1 MTFPAVTAPYGLQPI
16 NRIDGMPYAGAIRQI
31 PVAAGFGTA
40 IFNGDTVVINSDG
53 VLVKSTTTDSGNIVG
68 VCVGGQ
74 YVNSSGQTVQGQF
87 IPALASTS
95 TNLALAYVVDDPM
108 ALFKVAVVTS
118 GTTMG
123 TAGRT
128 VVGSNLPLVLN
139 AGNTTTDSGNIV
151 GVCLGGQYVNSSGQT
166 IQGQFIPA
174 LASTSTNLAL
184 AYVVD
189 DPMALFKVA
198 VVTSGTTMGTAGRTV
213 VGSNLPLVL
222 NAGSTTTGNSAFAV
236 TLTGAGTTATIPI
249 RVIDVVPET
258 ATAADTYT
266 ELLVKINTHQYNDTT
281 GV

>member
-1 MTFPAVTAPYGLQPI
+1 MTYPAVTAPYGLQPV

-31 PVAAGFGTA
+31 PVATGFGTA
-40 IFNGDTVVINSDG
+40 IFDGDTVLINSDG
-53 VLVKSTTTDSGNIVG
+53 VLVKSSTTDSGGIVG

-87 IPALASTS
+87 IPALASTAS
-95 TNLALAYVVDDPM
+95 NPALAYVVDDPM

-139 AGNTTTDSGNIV
+139 PGNT
-151 GVCLGGQYVNSSGQT
+151 
-166 IQGQFIPA
+166 A
-174 LASTSTNLAL
+174 
-184 AYVVD
+184 
-189 DPMALFKVA
+189 
-198 VVTSGTTMGTAGRTV
+198 
-213 VGSNLPLVL
+213 
-222 NAGSTTTGNSAFAV
+222 TGNSAFAV
-236 TLTGAGTTATIPI
+236 TLTGAGVTATIPV

-258 ATAADTYT
+258 ATGADAFR
-266 ELLVKINTHQYNDTT
+266 ELLVKINNHQYNDTT

>member
-1 MTFPAVTAPYGLQPI
+1 MAYPTVSAPFGLQAI

-40 IFNGDTVVINSDG
+40 IFDGDTVVINSDG
-53 VLVKSTTTDSGNIVG
+53 FLVKSTTTDSGNIVG
-68 VCVGGQ
+68 VCMGGQ

-128 VVGSNLPLVLN
+128 VVGTNLALVLN
-139 AGNTTTDSGNIV
+139 AGN
-151 GVCLGGQYVNSSGQT
+151 
-166 IQGQFIPA
+166 
-174 LASTSTNLAL
+174 
-184 AYVVD
+184 
-189 DPMALFKVA
+189 
-198 VVTSGTTMGTAGRTV
+198 
-213 VGSNLPLVL
+213 
-222 NAGSTTTGNSAFAV
+222 TTTGNSAFAV
-236 TLTGAGTTATIPI
+236 TLTGAGTTATIPV

-266 ELLVKINTHQYNDTT
+266 ELLVKINTHQYNNTT

>member
-1 MTFPAVTAPYGLQPI
+1 MAYPTVSAPYGLQAI

-40 IFNGDTVVINSDG
+40 IFDGDTVVINSDG
-53 VLVKSTTTDSGNIVG
+53 YLVKSTTTNTGDIVG

-74 YVNSSGQTVQGQF
+74 YVNSNGQTIQGQF
-87 IPALASTS
+87 IPALASTAS
-95 TNLALAYVVDDPM
+95 NPALAYVVDDPM

-139 AGNTTTDSGNIV
+139 PGN
-151 GVCLGGQYVNSSGQT
+151 
-166 IQGQFIPA
+166 
-174 LASTSTNLAL
+174 
-184 AYVVD
+184 
-189 DPMALFKVA
+189 
-198 VVTSGTTMGTAGRTV
+198 
-213 VGSNLPLVL
+213 
-222 NAGSTTTGNSAFAV
+222 TTTGNSAFAV
-236 TLTGAGTTATIPI
+236 TLTGAGTTAAIPI

-258 ATAADTYT
+258 ATGADAFR
-266 ELLVKINTHQYNDTT
+266 ELLVKINTHQYNNTT

>member
-1 MTFPAVTAPYGLQPI
+1 MAYPTVSAPYGLQPI

-40 IFNGDTVVINSDG
+40 IFDGDTVVINSDG
-53 VLVKSTTTDSGNIVG
+53 YLVKSTTTDSGNIVG
-68 VCVGGQ
+68 VCMGGQ

-128 VVGSNLPLVLN
+128 VVGTNLALVLN
-139 AGNTTTDSGNIV
+139 AGN
-151 GVCLGGQYVNSSGQT
+151 
-166 IQGQFIPA
+166 
-174 LASTSTNLAL
+174 
-184 AYVVD
+184 
-189 DPMALFKVA
+189 
-198 VVTSGTTMGTAGRTV
+198 
-213 VGSNLPLVL
+213 
-222 NAGSTTTGNSAFAV
+222 TTTGNSAFAV
-236 TLTGAGTTATIPI
+236 TLTGAGTTATLPI

-266 ELLVKINTHQYNDTT
+266 ELLVKINTHQYNNTT

>member
-1 MTFPAVTAPYGLQPI
+1 MAYPTVSAPYGLQAI

-40 IFNGDTVVINSDG
+40 IFDGDTVVINSDG
-53 VLVKSTTTDSGNIVG
+53 FLVKSTTTDSGNIVG
-68 VCVGGQ
+68 VCMGGQ
-74 YVNSSGQTVQGQF
+74 YVNSNGQTVQGQF

-128 VVGSNLPLVLN
+128 VVGTNLALVLN
-139 AGNTTTDSGNIV
+139 AGN
-151 GVCLGGQYVNSSGQT
+151 
-166 IQGQFIPA
+166 
-174 LASTSTNLAL
+174 
-184 AYVVD
+184 
-189 DPMALFKVA
+189 
-198 VVTSGTTMGTAGRTV
+198 
-213 VGSNLPLVL
+213 
-222 NAGSTTTGNSAFAV
+222 TTTGNSAFAV
-236 TLTGAGTTATIPI
+236 TLTGAGTTATLPI

-258 ATAADTYT
+258 ATAADTFT
-266 ELLVKINTHQYNDTT
+266 ELLVKINTHQYNNTT

>member
-1 MTFPAVTAPYGLQPI
+1 MAFPTVSAPYGLQPI

-40 IFNGDTVVINSDG
+40 IFDGDTVVINSDG
-53 VLVKSTTTDSGNIVG
+53 FLVKSTTTNSGDIVG

-74 YVNSSGQTVQGQF
+74 YVNSSNQTVQGQF
-87 IPALASTS
+87 IPALASTAS
-95 TNLALAYVVDDPM
+95 NLALAYVVDDPM

-128 VVGSNLPLVLN
+128 VVGSNLALVLN
-139 AGNTTTDSGNIV
+139 AGN
-151 GVCLGGQYVNSSGQT
+151 
-166 IQGQFIPA
+166 
-174 LASTSTNLAL
+174 
-184 AYVVD
+184 
-189 DPMALFKVA
+189 
-198 VVTSGTTMGTAGRTV
+198 
-213 VGSNLPLVL
+213 
-222 NAGSTTTGNSAFAV
+222 TTTGNSAFAV

-258 ATAADTYT
+258 ATAANTFT
-266 ELLVKINTHQYNDTT
+266 ELLVKINTHQYNNTT